1 MEAKKRVFIGLLAVV
16 LIVLAGLG
24 GTLWYLLV
32 ARPDAVSRTIV
43 WAVAIVL
50 AVGVPLFGL
59 GLAVLVWSIISKKSP
74 PALQRLVSL
83 TVDILYP
90 FVLGIGRLVGISK
103 DRIEMSFIEVNNLLV
118 KLKGQ
123 RLRPDRIL
131 VLLPHCLQRVDCPHK
146 ITMSLDNCR
155 RCGRCVIGEML
166 ALRDRY
172 RVRLSVATGGTQAR
186 RIIEALKP
194 AAIVAVACERE
205 LASGI
210 QDVHSLPVLAVVN
223 ERPEGPCRNTTVNL
237 LAVGRTIEYFLKGG
251 V

>member
-1 MEAKKRVFIGLLAVV
+1 VEAKKRVFIGLLAVV
-16 LIVLAGLG
+16 LIVLAGLS
-24 GTLWYLLV
+24 GTLWYLLA

-43 WAVAIVL
+43 WVVVTAL
-50 AVGVPLFGL
+50 AVGVPVFGL
-59 GLAVLVWSIISKKSP
+59 GLIILVWSIISKKSP
-74 PALQRLVSL
+74 PALQRLVSI
-83 TVDILYP
+83 TVDALYP
-90 FVLGIGRLVGISK
+90 FVLGVGRLVGISK

-118 KLKGQ
+118 KIRSQ
-123 RLRPDRIL
+123 RLTPDRVL
-131 VLLPHCLQRVDCPHK
+131 VLLPHCLQRADCPHK

-155 RCGRCVIGEML
+155 RCGKCVIGEIL

-186 RIIEALKP
+186 RTIEALRP

-210 QDVHSLPVLAVVN
+210 QDVQSVPVLAVVN

-237 LAVGRTIEYFLKGG
+237 MAVGETIEYFLKGG
-251 V
+251 A